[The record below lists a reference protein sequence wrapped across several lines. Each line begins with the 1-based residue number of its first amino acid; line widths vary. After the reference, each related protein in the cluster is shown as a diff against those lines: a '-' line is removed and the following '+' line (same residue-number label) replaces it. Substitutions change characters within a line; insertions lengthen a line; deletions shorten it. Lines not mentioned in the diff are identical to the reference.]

1 MFDRLKRDERKL
13 DLVAPSQNGDG
24 ATKRLRCGDICA
36 ILRLVR
42 LDADAIVCDT
52 NFISHSFFLFSGMT
66 SFPQKM
72 DDV

>member
-36 ILRLVR
+36 ISRLVQ

-52 NFISHSFFLFSGMT
+52 NFISHSFFFY
-66 SFPQKM
+66 FQ
-72 DDV
+72 V